1 MRCPL
6 TPIIL
11 AFPKQRAWGCQLDI
25 TSEALTSTS
34 SFIVFQSKPG
44 LEASV
49 AACREVDISGV
60 ALINDSVRSLL
71 ETSAVRSA
79 QTHVINPEEER
90 LREESCHGSGAVQG
104 MRFCHHDLL
113 LLLPCSLWGQ
123 RPEPC

>member
-1 MRCPL
+1 MQCPL
-6 TPIIL
+6 TPMIQ
-11 AFPKQRAWGCQLDI
+11 AFPKQRAWGCLFDA

-34 SFIVFQSKPG
+34 SFIAFQSKPG

-49 AACREVDISGV
+49 AAGREVDILGV

-79 QTHVINPEEER
+79 QTHVINPEEEQ
-90 LREESCHGSGAVQG
+90 LGEESCHGSGAVQG
-104 MRFCHHDLL
+104 VRFCHRDLL

-123 RPEPC
+123 RPEPR